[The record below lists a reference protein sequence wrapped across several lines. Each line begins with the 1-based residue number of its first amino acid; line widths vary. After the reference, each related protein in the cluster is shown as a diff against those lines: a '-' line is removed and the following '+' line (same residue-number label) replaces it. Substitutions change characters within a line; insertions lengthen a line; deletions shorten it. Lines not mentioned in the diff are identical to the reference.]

1 MTTAPAIKVKR
12 AAAATSSSSRGINDD
27 VVTEILLRLP
37 CAAVFRSRA
46 VCKAWRHITTSAAF
60 VADHARCRSLELI
73 LHRHRHGLSTSS
85 ALETIPLATLD
96 EASGLRLHVQH
107 PKHRT
112 PKPATS
118 GYDLALVASCD
129 GLLLFERGPSG
140 RPDYSVSVCNP
151 VTRQWAEVPRPPGTW
166 ILSCGFYAHK
176 PSGEHRVLWLTNAQ
190 QGSHY
195 ISSLL
200 EAGGGARRLGPAPTY
215 VPLCVE
221 PPLHHVTLHGVL
233 HWLCYPGVLLPM
245 DDGPCP
251 DPKEMGKIVAFNT
264 LTETFRRMPRP
275 PRRDGG
281 YCGEF
286 FLLEVDGMLAVADFL
301 SGSMDLWVLEDYN
314 DGASWRRRLRVDLP
328 SPLQGAYWAMSA
340 RVEGCQNVILLGD
353 RGRCWVALYDVTEK
367 RVVKQIRLGTK
378 DWRNRRNVFVFKG
391 TIERHTFFDRL
402 HDSQGIQV
410 LDHGAELTQATPGQI
425 GEAPAT
431 AIIHGGEDVQ
441 QMSDGADHLKL

>member
-1 MTTAPAIKVKR
+1 MVTAPAIKVKR
-12 AAAATSSSSRGINDD
+12 QAAAAASSSSRGINDD

-37 CAAVFRSRA
+37 CAAVLRSRA
-46 VCKAWRHITTSAAF
+46 VCKTWRRITTSTAF
-60 VADHARCRSLELI
+60 GADHARRQPLELI
-73 LHRHRHGLSTSS
+73 LHRHRHGPSTSS

-107 PKHRT
+107 PEHAT
-112 PKPATS
+112 PPKPATS

-129 GLLLFERGPSG
+129 GLLLFEKGPSG

-166 ILSCGFYAHK
+166 VLSCGFYAHK
-176 PSGEHRVLWLTNAQ
+176 PSGEHRILWLSNAQ

-195 ISSLL
+195 VSSL
-200 EAGGGARRLGPAPTY
+200 EAAGGARRLGPAPTY

-251 DPKEMGKIVAFNT
+251 EPKERGKIVAFDT
-264 LTETFRRMPRP
+264 LSETFRRMSRP
-275 PRRDGG
+275 PRRRDGG
-281 YCGEF
+281 HCGEL
-286 FLLEVDGMLAVADFL
+286 FLLEVGGMLAVADFL
-301 SGSMDLWVLEDYN
+301 NGSMDLWVMEDYD

-328 SPLQGAYWAMSA
+328 SQLRGACWAMGA
-340 RVEGCQNVILLGD
+340 RVEGRRDVILLGD

-367 RVVKQIRLGTK
+367 RVVKQIQLGTEG
-378 DWRNRRNVFVFKG
+378 WRNRRNVFVFRDSV
-391 TIERHTFFDRL
+391 ERHAFFDL
-402 HDSQGIQV
+402 HDPQGVPV
-410 LDHGAELTQATPGQI
+410 LDQR
-425 GEAPAT
+425 
-431 AIIHGGEDVQ
+431 
-441 QMSDGADHLKL
+441 S